1 MGFIYH
7 GLRAAVLGLMLDQM
21 RNELI
26 YSISLFAES
35 TPLRCYRNNS
45 FFMFLRQS
53 FLNFTFPK
61 LTNFLSLIPPQR
73 EYEVQYIELV
83 SATLQPLESVFWPR
97 VTVYPMLSVF
107 PAAQHHASLRAR
119 HLPQE
124 ARGGGQQD

>member
-83 SATLQPLESVFWPR
+83 SAALQLLESVFWS
-97 VTVYPMLSVF
+97 VYLMLSVF

>member
-61 LTNFLSLIPPQR
+61 LTNFLSLIPPHR
-73 EYEVQYIELV
+73 ESEVQYIELV
-83 SATLQPLESVFWPR
+83 SAALQLLESVFWS
-97 VTVYPMLSVF
+97 VYLMLSVF

>member
-7 GLRAAVLGLMLDQM
+7 GLRAAVLGLVLDQM

-61 LTNFLSLIPPQR
+61 LTNFLSLIPPHR
-73 EYEVQYIELV
+73 ESEVQYIELV
-83 SATLQPLESVFWPR
+83 SAALQLLESVFWS
-97 VTVYPMLSVF
+97 VYLMLSVF